1 MLKSSDK
8 WLDWAKEIQSIAQN
22 GLTYTKDIFDKERF
36 ERFSQYGYVLAQG
49 KMKMLSEVL
58 DNLSKII

>member
-36 ERFSQYGYVLAQG
+36 DRLRKISGCYFER
-49 KMKMLSEVL
+49 
-58 DNLSKII
+58 

>member
-36 ERFSQYGYVLAQG
+36 ER
-49 KMKMLSEVL
+49 
-58 DNLSKII
+58 